1 MCFSKNLSLLSFIFG
16 IASSLLLIFFG
27 NKESSDTNKAIGYFF
42 IFVSFMQ
49 FIEYLIW
56 SDIDCKKG
64 LNMIGSVFGPIFNHL
79 QPICILI
86 LCTIFLKSSYIIPN
100 KILIF
105 INAIYLLY
113 VVYEYYIYI
122 IKDRCIKKNKYGHL
136 DWIWKY
142 NFNYIFYY
150 VISFINIIN
159 FYKNINLIISVIVSY
174 FLLVISIFEFHENI
188 GELWCLMVTGIPLV
202 NLFVQ
207 RVLGINN

>member
-1 MCFSKNLSLLSFIFG
+1 
-16 IASSLLLIFFG
+16 
-27 NKESSDTNKAIGYFF
+27 
-42 IFVSFMQ
+42 VSFMQ